1 MKPEPLAGSGKQ
13 VNIWMNRGMQK
24 ITRAVIRAFDR
35 YMPEPFAFGIVMT
48 LAALVLT
55 WWLTPASAEKVVM
68 SWGNGLAS
76 LLPFI
81 TQVCL
86 TILFAYAL
94 AHLGPVPAYLERLAG
109 LPRTAQ
115 GAYAF
120 VAVFAGCV
128 SLIAWPLGTILGGLM
143 ARQVALA
150 FRHRGQKVHYP
161 LLGGAAFS
169 GFVVWHMGYSGSAP
183 LLVATQGNPMQE
195 QLGGLLPVT
204 QTTLATFNLVTIV
217 LTLATVALVA
227 SLLAPADAEL
237 EEIDESD
244 AVQDSKQE
252 NQEGPLPGRSGP
264 AYRLEN
270 SRWLTSFLGVLLIVY
285 VANWFYSK
293 GIQLDL
299 NIVNWTFLAACLL
312 LTRSASE
319 FSQVLMQAG
328 RAVVP
333 TLLQYPLYAGIM
345 GVMLNTG
352 LVAQLADYFAR
363 IGTAET
369 LPLIAFFSGGVINMF
384 IPSGGAQWAVQGPA
398 FLAAAE
404 ALGTAPEL
412 IVMGVA
418 YGDQWT
424 NIIHPFVVIPLL
436 IMTGLPANKVLSYS
450 FILFLVATV
459 PLAGGLIVAGFW

>member
-1 MKPEPLAGSGKQ
+1 
-13 VNIWMNRGMQK
+13 
-24 ITRAVIRAFDR
+24 
-35 YMPEPFAFGIVMT
+35 
-48 LAALVLT
+48 
-55 WWLTPASAEKVVM
+55 
-68 SWGNGLAS
+68 
-76 LLPFI
+76 
-81 TQVCL
+81 
-86 TILFAYAL
+86 
-94 AHLGPVPAYLERLAG
+94 
-109 LPRTAQ
+109 
-115 GAYAF
+115 
-120 VAVFAGCV
+120 
-128 SLIAWPLGTILGGLM
+128 
-143 ARQVALA
+143 
-150 FRHRGQKVHYP
+150 
-161 LLGGAAFS
+161 
-169 GFVVWHMGYSGSAP
+169 
-183 LLVATQGNPMQE
+183 
-195 QLGGLLPVT
+195 
-204 QTTLATFNLVTIV
+204 
-217 LTLATVALVA
+217 
-227 SLLAPADAEL
+227 
-237 EEIDESD
+237 
-244 AVQDSKQE
+244 
-252 NQEGPLPGRSGP
+252 
-264 AYRLEN
+264 
-270 SRWLTSFLGVLLIVY
+270 LLIIY

-352 LVAQLADYFAR
+352 LVAQMADYFAR

>member
-1 MKPEPLAGSGKQ
+1 
-13 VNIWMNRGMQK
+13 MNKGMQR
-24 ITRAVIRAFDR
+24 ITRAIVRAFDR
-35 YMPEPFAFGIVMT
+35 YMPEPFAFGIIMT

-217 LTLATVALVA
+217 LTLACVALVA

-237 EEIDESD
+237 EEIDESN
-244 AVQDSKQE
+244 AAQDPRQE
-252 NQEGPLPGRSGP
+252 NQERPLQGRSGP

-270 SRWLTSFLGVLLIVY
+270 SRWLTSFLGILLIVY

>member
-1 MKPEPLAGSGKQ
+1 
-13 VNIWMNRGMQK
+13 MNNSIQK
-24 ITRAVIRAFDR
+24 LTRAIIRVFDR

-48 LAALVLT
+48 LAALVMT

-94 AHLGPVPAYLERLAG
+94 AHLGPVPTYLERLAG
-109 LPRTAQ
+109 LPRTAR

-143 ARQVALA
+143 ARQVALS

-204 QTTLATFNLVTIV
+204 LTTLATFNLVTIV

-227 SLLAPADAEL
+227 SLLAPADTEL
-237 EEIDESD
+237 EEIDE
-244 AVQDSKQE
+244 ANVVQDAELSIQE
-252 NQEGPLPGRSGP
+252 RSLEGRSGP

-270 SRWLTSFLGVLLIVY
+270 SRWLSSSMGVLLIVY
-285 VANWFYSK
+285 VASWFYSK

-352 LVAQLADYFAR
+352 LVAQMADYFAR

-404 ALGTAPEL
+404 TLGTAPEL

-459 PLAGGLIVAGFW
+459 PLAGGLLVAGFW

>member
-1 MKPEPLAGSGKQ
+1 VKPAPLVGSGKQ
-13 VNIWMNRGMQK
+13 ANIWMNKGMQR
-24 ITRAVIRAFDR
+24 ITRAIVRAFDR
-35 YMPEPFAFGIVMT
+35 YMPEPFAFGIIMT

-217 LTLATVALVA
+217 LTLACVALVA

-237 EEIDESD
+237 EEIDESN
-244 AVQDSKQE
+244 AAQDPRQE
-252 NQEGPLPGRSGP
+252 NQERPLQGRSGP

>member
-1 MKPEPLAGSGKQ
+1 
-13 VNIWMNRGMQK
+13 
-24 ITRAVIRAFDR
+24 
-35 YMPEPFAFGIVMT
+35 
-48 LAALVLT
+48 
-55 WWLTPASAEKVVM
+55 
-68 SWGNGLAS
+68 
-76 LLPFI
+76 
-81 TQVCL
+81 
-86 TILFAYAL
+86 
-94 AHLGPVPAYLERLAG
+94 
-109 LPRTAQ
+109 LPRTAR

-143 ARQVALA
+143 ARQVALS
-150 FRHRGQKVHYP
+150 FRDRGQKVHYP

-204 QTTLATFNLVTIV
+204 QTILSTFNLVTIV

-237 EEIDESD
+237 EEIDESN
-244 AVQDSKQE
+244 AVQDPEQS
-252 NQEGPLPGRSGP
+252 NQERPLEGRSGP

-270 SRWLTSFLGVLLIVY
+270 SRWLTSSMGVLLIIY

-312 LTRSASE
+312 LTRSAAE
-319 FSQVLMQAG
+319 FSQVMMRAG

-352 LVAQLADYFAR
+352 LVAQMADYFAR

-412 IVMGVA
+412 VVMGVA

>member
-1 MKPEPLAGSGKQ
+1 
-13 VNIWMNRGMQK
+13 MQRL
-24 ITRAVIRAFDR
+24 TRAVIRVFDR

-48 LAALVLT
+48 LVALVLT

-109 LPRTAQ
+109 FPKTAR

-150 FRHRGQKVHYP
+150 FRNRGQKVHYP

-183 LLVATQGNPMQE
+183 LLVATEGNPMQE

-217 LTLATVALVA
+217 LTLACIALVA
-227 SLLAPADAEL
+227 SLLAPAEAEL
-237 EEIDESD
+237 EEIDEPERSAD
-244 AVQDSKQE
+244 KSGVGEQVSPAIR
-252 NQEGPLPGRSGP
+252 PGIAS
-264 AYRLEN
+264 RLEN
-270 SRWLTSFLGVLLIVY
+270 SRWLTSLLGLLLIIY
-285 VANWFYSK
+285 VASWFYSK
-293 GIQLDL
+293 GVQLDL

-319 FSQVLMQAG
+319 STEILMQAG

-345 GVMLNTG
+345 GVMLSTG

-450 FILFLVATV
+450 FVLFLVATI
-459 PLAGGLIVAGFW
+459 PLAGGLLFASFG

>member
-1 MKPEPLAGSGKQ
+1 MYK
-13 VNIWMNRGMQK
+13 GMQK
-24 ITRAVIRAFDR
+24 ITRAIVRVFDR

-94 AHLGPVPAYLERLAG
+94 AHLGPIPAYLERLAG

-217 LTLATVALVA
+217 LTLACVALVA

-237 EEIDESD
+237 EEIDESNP
-244 AVQDSKQE
+244 AQDSGQE
-252 NQEGPLPGRSGP
+252 HQEGLSQGRSGP

-293 GIQLDL
+293 GVQLDL

>member
-1 MKPEPLAGSGKQ
+1 
-13 VNIWMNRGMQK
+13 MQK
-24 ITRAVIRAFDR
+24 LTRAVIRVFDR

-48 LAALVLT
+48 MVALVLT
-55 WWLTPASAEKVVM
+55 WWLTPASAEMVVM

-109 LPRTAQ
+109 FPKTAR

-128 SLIAWPLGTILGGLM
+128 SLVAWPLGTILGGLM

-217 LTLATVALVA
+217 VTLACIALVA
-227 SLLAPADAEL
+227 SFLGPAEDEL
-237 EEIDESD
+237 EEIDEPEPSVD
-244 AVQDSKQE
+244 KTSVNEQTA
-252 NQEGPLPGRSGP
+252 PITRPGIASQ
-264 AYRLEN
+264 LEN
-270 SRWLTSFLGVLLIVY
+270 SRWLTSVLGLLLIVY

-319 FSQVLMQAG
+319 FTEVLMQAG

-345 GVMLNTG
+345 GVMLSTG

-450 FILFLVATV
+450 FVLFLVATI
-459 PLAGGLIVAGFW
+459 PLAGGLIFAGFW

>member
-1 MKPEPLAGSGKQ
+1 
-13 VNIWMNRGMQK
+13 
-24 ITRAVIRAFDR
+24 
-35 YMPEPFAFGIVMT
+35 
-48 LAALVLT
+48 
-55 WWLTPASAEKVVM
+55 
-68 SWGNGLAS
+68 
-76 LLPFI
+76 
-81 TQVCL
+81 
-86 TILFAYAL
+86 
-94 AHLGPVPAYLERLAG
+94 
-109 LPRTAQ
+109 
-115 GAYAF
+115 
-120 VAVFAGCV
+120 
-128 SLIAWPLGTILGGLM
+128 M

-150 FRHRGQKVHYP
+150 FRNRGQKVHYP

-183 LLVATQGNPMQE
+183 LLVATEGNPMQE

-217 LTLATVALVA
+217 LTLACIALVA
-227 SLLAPADAEL
+227 SLLAPAEAEL
-237 EEIDESD
+237 EEIDEPERSAD
-244 AVQDSKQE
+244 KSGVGEQVSPAIR
-252 NQEGPLPGRSGP
+252 PGIAS
-264 AYRLEN
+264 RLEN
-270 SRWLTSFLGVLLIVY
+270 SRWLTSLLGLLLIIY
-285 VANWFYSK
+285 VASWFYSK
-293 GIQLDL
+293 GVQLDL

-319 FSQVLMQAG
+319 FTEILMQAG

-345 GVMLNTG
+345 GVMLSTG

-450 FILFLVATV
+450 FVLFLVATI
-459 PLAGGLIVAGFW
+459 PLAGGLLFASFG

>member
-1 MKPEPLAGSGKQ
+1 VKPTPLVGSGKQ
-13 VNIWMNRGMQK
+13 ANIWMNKGMQR
-24 ITRAVIRAFDR
+24 ITRAIVRAFDR
-35 YMPEPFAFGIVMT
+35 YMPEPFAFGIIMT

-217 LTLATVALVA
+217 LTLACVALVA

-237 EEIDESD
+237 EEIDESN
-244 AVQDSKQE
+244 AAQDPRQE
-252 NQEGPLPGRSGP
+252 NQERPLQGRSGP

>member
-1 MKPEPLAGSGKQ
+1 
-13 VNIWMNRGMQK
+13 
-24 ITRAVIRAFDR
+24 
-35 YMPEPFAFGIVMT
+35 MPEPFAFGIVMT
-48 LAALVLT
+48 LVALVLT

-109 LPRTAQ
+109 FPKTAR

-150 FRHRGQKVHYP
+150 FRNRGQKVHYP

-183 LLVATQGNPMQE
+183 LLVATEGNPMQE

-217 LTLATVALVA
+217 LTLACIALVA
-227 SLLAPADAEL
+227 SLLAPAEAEL
-237 EEIDESD
+237 EEIDEPERSAD
-244 AVQDSKQE
+244 KSGVGEQVSPAIR
-252 NQEGPLPGRSGP
+252 PGIAS
-264 AYRLEN
+264 RLEN
-270 SRWLTSFLGVLLIVY
+270 SRWLTSLLGLLLIIY
-285 VANWFYSK
+285 VASWFYSK
-293 GIQLDL
+293 GVQLDL

-319 FSQVLMQAG
+319 FTEILMQAG

-345 GVMLNTG
+345 GVMLSTG

-450 FILFLVATV
+450 FVLFLVATI
-459 PLAGGLIVAGFW
+459 PLAGGLLFASFG

>member
-1 MKPEPLAGSGKQ
+1 
-13 VNIWMNRGMQK
+13 MQK
-24 ITRAVIRAFDR
+24 ITRAIVRVFDR

-94 AHLGPVPAYLERLAG
+94 AHLGPIPAYLERLAG

-217 LTLATVALVA
+217 LTLACVALVA

-237 EEIDESD
+237 EEIDESNP
-244 AVQDSKQE
+244 AQGSAQE
-252 NQEGPLPGRSGP
+252 HQEGLSQGRSGP

-293 GIQLDL
+293 GVQLDL

>member
-1 MKPEPLAGSGKQ
+1 
-13 VNIWMNRGMQK
+13 MQK

-252 NQEGPLPGRSGP
+252 NQEGPLPGRPGP

>member
-1 MKPEPLAGSGKQ
+1 
-13 VNIWMNRGMQK
+13 MQK
-24 ITRAVIRAFDR
+24 LTRTVIRVFDR

-48 LAALVLT
+48 MVALLLT

-109 LPRTAQ
+109 FPKTAR

-128 SLIAWPLGTILGGLM
+128 SLVAWPLGTILGGLM

-217 LTLATVALVA
+217 LTLACIALVA
-227 SLLAPADAEL
+227 SFLGPAEDEL
-237 EEIDESD
+237 EEIDEPETSVD
-244 AVQDSKQE
+244 KANVNEQTA
-252 NQEGPLPGRSGP
+252 PITRPGIASQ
-264 AYRLEN
+264 LEN
-270 SRWLTSFLGVLLIVY
+270 SRWLTSVLGVLLIVY

-319 FSQVLMQAG
+319 FTEVLMQAG

-345 GVMLNTG
+345 GVMLSTG

-404 ALGTAPEL
+404 ALGSAPEL

-450 FILFLVATV
+450 FVLFLVATI
-459 PLAGGLIVAGFW
+459 PLAGGLLFASFL

>member
-1 MKPEPLAGSGKQ
+1 
-13 VNIWMNRGMQK
+13 
-24 ITRAVIRAFDR
+24 
-35 YMPEPFAFGIVMT
+35 
-48 LAALVLT
+48 
-55 WWLTPASAEKVVM
+55 
-68 SWGNGLAS
+68 
-76 LLPFI
+76 
-81 TQVCL
+81 
-86 TILFAYAL
+86 
-94 AHLGPVPAYLERLAG
+94 
-109 LPRTAQ
+109 
-115 GAYAF
+115 
-120 VAVFAGCV
+120 
-128 SLIAWPLGTILGGLM
+128 M
-143 ARQVALA
+143 ARQVALS
-150 FRHRGQKVHYP
+150 FRDRGQKVHYP

-204 QTTLATFNLVTIV
+204 QTILASFNLVTIV
-217 LTLATVALVA
+217 VTLATVALVA

-237 EEIDESD
+237 EEIDD
-244 AVQDSKQE
+244 ANEVQDPE
-252 NQEGPLPGRSGP
+252 RRNQEPPLEEGRSGP

-270 SRWLTSFLGVLLIVY
+270 SRWLTSSMGVLLIIY

-352 LVAQLADYFAR
+352 LVAQMADFFAR

-404 ALGTAPEL
+404 ALGTKPEL
-412 IVMGVA
+412 IVMGIA

>member
-1 MKPEPLAGSGKQ
+1 
-13 VNIWMNRGMQK
+13 MNKGMQR
-24 ITRAVIRAFDR
+24 ITRAIVRAFDR
-35 YMPEPFAFGIVMT
+35 YMPEPFAFGIIMT

-217 LTLATVALVA
+217 LTLACVALVA

-237 EEIDESD
+237 EEIDESN
-244 AVQDSKQE
+244 AAQDPRQE
-252 NQEGPLPGRSGP
+252 NQERPLQGRSGP

>member
-1 MKPEPLAGSGKQ
+1 
-13 VNIWMNRGMQK
+13 MQK
-24 ITRAVIRAFDR
+24 LTRTVIRVFDR

-48 LAALVLT
+48 MVALLLT

-109 LPRTAQ
+109 FPKTAR

-128 SLIAWPLGTILGGLM
+128 SLVAWPLGTILGGLM

-217 LTLATVALVA
+217 LTLACIALVA
-227 SLLAPADAEL
+227 SFLGPAEDEL
-237 EEIDESD
+237 EEIDEPETSVD
-244 AVQDSKQE
+244 KANVNEQTA
-252 NQEGPLPGRSGP
+252 PITRPGIASQ
-264 AYRLEN
+264 LEN
-270 SRWLTSFLGVLLIVY
+270 SRWLTSVLGVLLIVY

-319 FSQVLMQAG
+319 FTEVLMQAG

-345 GVMLNTG
+345 GVMLSTG

-450 FILFLVATV
+450 FVLFLVATI
-459 PLAGGLIVAGFW
+459 PLAGGLLFASFL

>member
-1 MKPEPLAGSGKQ
+1 
-13 VNIWMNRGMQK
+13 
-24 ITRAVIRAFDR
+24 
-35 YMPEPFAFGIVMT
+35 MPEPFAFGIIMT

-94 AHLGPVPAYLERLAG
+94 AHLGPVPAYLKRLAG

-217 LTLATVALVA
+217 LTLACVALVA

-237 EEIDESD
+237 EEIDDSN
-244 AVQDSKQE
+244 AAQDPRQE
-252 NQEGPLPGRSGP
+252 NQERPLQGRSGP